1 MTMEEVYDNVITSL
15 NELYRQKYKGLIT
28 YIEFANQQQI
38 VLLEFSKGI
47 KNNFTKKLIE
57 DIEEK
62 KKDATDAE
70 IVGDTE

>member
-38 VLLEFSKGI
+38 VLLQFSNGI
-47 KNNFTKKLIE
+47 KDNFTKKLIE

-62 KKDATDAE
+62 HLLKIE
-70 IVGDTE
+70 SELQ

>member
-57 DIEEK
+57 DLEEK
-62 KKDATDAE
+62 HLLKIE
-70 IVGDTE
+70 SELQ

>member
-1 MTMEEVYDNVITSL
+1 MTMEEVYDNAITSL
-15 NELYRQKYKGLIT
+15 NELYRQKYRGLIT

-47 KNNFTKKLIE
+47 KDNFAKRLIE

-62 KKDATDAE
+62 KLLKIE
-70 IVGDTE
+70 SELQ

>member
-1 MTMEEVYDNVITSL
+1 MEEVYDNVITSL

-62 KKDATDAE
+62 HLLKIE
-70 IVGDTE
+70 SELQ